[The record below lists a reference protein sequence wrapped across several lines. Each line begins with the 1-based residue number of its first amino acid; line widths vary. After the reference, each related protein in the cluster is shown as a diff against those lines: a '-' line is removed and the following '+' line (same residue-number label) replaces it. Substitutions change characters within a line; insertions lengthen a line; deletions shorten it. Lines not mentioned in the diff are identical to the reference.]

1 MTDIEL
7 LIKVFESGMKRRS
20 GIRCDAVMCARVVE
34 KLKELQ
40 DEHTRRKSI
49 CINIEEKA

>member
-1 MTDIEL
+1 VNDIEL

-20 GIRCDAVMCARVVE
+20 GIRCDAVMCARVAE

-40 DEHTRRKSI
+40 KLKEGKDE
-49 CINIEEKA
+49 E

>member
-1 MTDIEL
+1 MNDIEL

-20 GIRCDAVMCARVVE
+20 GIRCDMSMCARVAE

-40 DEHTRRKSI
+40 KRME
-49 CINIEEKA
+49 NEKH